1 MRTLSNNPIFAKHK
15 VQILEAIEQT
25 SGVTQANGKDLYR
38 EMLLAASEL
47 DEITNPVSGV
57 RPDPHLVTIKRDEF
71 HKRCRDLGV
80 WLTEHAPKLNLE
92 WSN

>member
-80 WLTEHAPKLNLE
+80 WLAEHAPKLNLE